1 MKSKKSTYISGV
13 LRHHAR
19 LFISIAIGFAT
30 AVIVGIFGE
39 RFGIQSQV
47 TRAIVGYD
55 FGTIVY
61 LFWSF
66 YLMYKSTTKQIRE
79 RALEQDDGKAFV
91 LIFTVISLIF
101 ATSAIFAELGSV
113 KHLQGAEKY
122 GSFVLALTTIM
133 ASWFFTATIFA
144 LHYAHDYYFQVQHG
158 KDGGLVFL
166 PADADPAYWDFMYF
180 SLTIAATAQTA
191 DVTLSSTKM
200 RKTCTLHSI
209 LAFFFNTSL
218 LALAINMAAG
228 LL

>member
-1 MKSKKSTYISGV
+1 MGTKSKHYLVRV

-30 AVIVGIFGE
+30 ALLAGVFGDQL
-39 RFGIQSQV
+39 GIQSKV
-47 TRAIVGYD
+47 TRAIICYDVG
-55 FGTIVY
+55 TCVY

-66 YLMYKSTTKQIRE
+66 YLMYESTTKQIRA
-79 RALEQDDGKAFV
+79 RALAQDDGKAFV

-101 ATSAIFAELGSV
+101 ATSAIFAELGAV
-113 KHLQGAEKY
+113 KSLQGAEKY
-122 GSFVLALTTIM
+122 GSFILALTTIM

-144 LHYAHDYYFQVQHG
+144 LHYAHDYYFQIQHG
-158 KDGGLVFL
+158 NDGGLIFL
-166 PADADPAYWDFMYF
+166 PADADPSYWDFMYF

-191 DVTLSSTKM
+191 DVTMSSTQM
-200 RKTCTLHSI
+200 RKTCTLQAV
-209 LAFFFNTSL
+209 LAFFFNTTL